1 MNKIR
6 SEYQLANMEHDSK
19 TMLENFLALKGNAY
33 LVLQLF
39 SSNPEVERD
48 ELFCSLKELENAG
61 KKPDPDH
68 YTAVYME
75 PLPVHKRQHLLERL
89 YEKFNIGIPEGFRGH
104 SMSVSDVVAVKKDG
118 KITCYYC
125 DRIGFMEIPGFLP
138 AV

>member
-1 MNKIR
+1 MSKK
-6 SEYQLANMEHDSK
+6 YQLANMEHDSK

-68 YTAVYME
+68 YTAVYVNN
-75 PLPVHKRQHLLERL
+75 PT
-89 YEKFNIGIPEGFRGH
+89 H
-104 SMSVSDVVAVKKDG
+104 SS
-118 KITCYYC
+118 
-125 DRIGFMEIPGFLP
+125 
-138 AV
+138 